1 MTLICCM
8 PISASPFATISATG
22 TPSTSLILSFSCSA
36 IPSRSI
42 SFAAMMPLAPVE
54 YDRLGYEHRVLEGL
68 GRADVGLRRSRL
80 DRDADAG
87 SGEINAAVH
96 HLALL
101 DEIVDHVGIVRD
113 QIRPA
118 RR

>member
-8 PISASPFATISATG
+8 PISASPLATISATG

-54 YDRLGYEHRVLEGL
+54 
-68 GRADVGLRRSRL
+68 
-80 DRDADAG
+80 
-87 SGEINAAVH
+87 
-96 HLALL
+96 
-101 DEIVDHVGIVRD
+101 
-113 QIRPA
+113 
-118 RR
+118 